1 MTYTDSL
8 HRILTIAQVP
18 QRIIS
23 LCPSLTET
31 LYDLG
36 LGEKVVG
43 RTRFCIHPE
52 AEVKKVVSVGGTKE
66 VKYERFHA
74 LQPDIIFAVKE
85 ENTQE
90 MIKILEKDFSVY
102 VFDIETIEDAL
113 GMIRTLGEITN
124 TSLKAQVLTAKI
136 AAGLQEIKGI
146 FSPLST
152 AYFIWKEPYMLAGK
166 NTFIDEVMRHIGLNN
181 LAQHVEGRYP
191 SISEMD
197 LQQSNPELIL
207 LSSEPYPFKNEHV
220 MYFQQ
225 QFPAAKVQIV
235 DGEFFSWYGSRMYL
249 AINYF
254 KKIDF

>member
-8 HRILTIAQVP
+8 HRILTIEQVP

-36 LGEKVVG
+36 LGGKIVG
-43 RTRFCIHPE
+43 RTQFCIHPTS
-52 AEVKKVVSVGGTKE
+52 EVKKIMSVGGTKQ

-85 ENTQE
+85 ENTPE
-90 MIKILEKDFSVY
+90 MIATLEKDFEVY
-102 VFDIETIEDAL
+102 VFDIETIVDAL
-113 GMIRTLGEITN
+113 EMITTLGEITG
-124 TSLKAQVLTAKI
+124 TREKAMELSHKI
-136 AAGLQEIKGI
+136 AQGWQEIEGI
-146 FSPLST
+146 FSPLKT

-166 NTFIDEVMRHIGLNN
+166 DTFIDEVMAHIGLKN
-181 LAQHVEGRYP
+181 LARDLMGRYP
-191 SISEMD
+191 SVLDTDMVA
-197 LQQSNPELIL
+197 LNPEMIL

-220 MYFQQ
+220 NHFQK
-225 QFPAAKVQIV
+225 QFPTAKVQIV

>member
-8 HRILTIAQVP
+8 HRILTIEQVP

-36 LGEKVVG
+36 LGEKIVG
-43 RTRFCIHPE
+43 RTHFCIHPQ
-52 AEVKKVVSVGGTKE
+52 AEMKKITSVGGTKE

-74 LQPDIIFAVKE
+74 LKPDIIFAVKE
-85 ENTQE
+85 ENTKE
-90 MIKILEKDFSVY
+90 MIATLEKDFCVY

-113 GMIRTLGEITN
+113 EMITTLGEI
-124 TSLKAQVLTAKI
+124 SEIREKANLLRENIENGWK
-136 AAGLQEIKGI
+136 EIKGI
-146 FSPLST
+146 FSPLKT
-152 AYFIWKEPYMLAGK
+152 AYLIWKEPYMLAGK
-166 NTFIDEVMRHIGLNN
+166 DTFIDEVMAHIGLKN
-181 LAQHVEGRYP
+181 LAKDLAGRYP
-191 SISEMD
+191 SVSEAE
-197 LQQSNPELIL
+197 LLALNPALIL
-207 LSSEPYPFKNEHV
+207 LSSEPYPFKNVHV
-220 MYFQQ
+220 DYFQQ

-235 DGEFFSWYGSRMYL
+235 DGEFFSWYGSRMNL

>member
-8 HRILTIAQVP
+8 HRILTIEQVP

-36 LGEKVVG
+36 LGEKIVG
-43 RTRFCIHPE
+43 RTQFCIHPK
-52 AEVKKVVSVGGTKE
+52 AEVRKIMAVGGTKQ

-85 ENTQE
+85 ENTKE
-90 MIKILEKDFSVY
+90 MISILEKDFCVY

-113 GMIRTLGEITN
+113 TMITTLGEITD
-124 TSLKAQVLTAKI
+124 TREKAKI
-136 AAGLQEIKGI
+136 LREKIEKGWQEIKNI
-146 FSPLST
+146 FSSLKT

-166 NTFIDEVMRHIGLNN
+166 STFIDEVMTHIGLKN
-181 LAQHVEGRYP
+181 LAKDLEGRYP
-191 SISEMD
+191 SISDEMI
-197 LQQSNPELIL
+197 LTLNPELIL

-220 MYFQQ
+220 NHFQQ
-225 QFPAAKVQIV
+225 QFPTAKVQIV